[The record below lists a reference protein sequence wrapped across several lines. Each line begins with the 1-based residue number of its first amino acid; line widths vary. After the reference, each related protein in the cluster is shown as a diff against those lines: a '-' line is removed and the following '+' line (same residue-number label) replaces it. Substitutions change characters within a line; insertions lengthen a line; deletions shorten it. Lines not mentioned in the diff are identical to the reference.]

1 MRKEMRKERL
11 LILLF
16 TALSALIGC
25 STTHKMVFQEP
36 EPGKSLLV
44 GAVLVENN
52 GIDDLY
58 ESKISNITV
67 VIVNKFIQDGKE
79 QSKGFRLKTDKNG
92 YFMIPNVSP
101 GSFVLK
107 GIEVDL
113 GFSERYI
120 ISSMWEGNKQ
130 IFFDGANII
139 DYNVRI
145 WPPEN
150 NNKIVNLGINYFMLD
165 RAGRILFDNF
175 KVLNDNELS
184 LKNRRYAMSSPVE
197 YFKTKYPESKWFQ

>member
-1 MRKEMRKERL
+1 MNKGRL
-11 LILLF
+11 LLLLF

-44 GAVLVENN
+44 GAVLVEND

-58 ESKISNITV
+58 ESKTSNITV
-67 VIVNKFIQDGKE
+67 VIVHQFSYEGKQ
-79 QSKGFRLKTDKNG
+79 QSKGYRIKTDKDG
-92 YFMIPNVSP
+92 YFMIPNVPP

-113 GFSERYI
+113 GFNNRYI
-120 ISSMWEGNKQ
+120 ISSMWEGNRQ
-130 IFFDGANII
+130 IYYDDGKMI
-139 DYNVRI
+139 DYNVRV

-150 NNKIVNLGINYFMLD
+150 TQKIVDMGIDYFKID
-165 RAGRILFDNF
+165 RAGRILFRDF
-175 KVLNDNELS
+175 KALENNVLG
-184 LKNRRYAMSSPVE
+184 LKDKSYTMPKPAD
-197 YFKTKYPESKWFQ
+197 YYKQKYQESKWFQ